1 MGHSD
6 LSEISRIQ
14 RIKTDQYLI
23 TDFNPD
29 CYREDY
35 IHTSMNDKDIDLRNH
50 SDVSEYKS
58 VFNPL
63 YLRLSAFYS
72 SINQVNLFF

>member
-29 CYREDY
+29 SYRDLIRY
-35 IHTSMNDKDIDLRNH
+35 ICVYAVTRN
-50 SDVSEYKS
+50 V
-58 VFNPL
+58 P
-63 YLRLSAFYS
+63 SAFYS
-72 SINQVNLFF
+72 FEFKMGHKI